1 MISWSQGGR
10 RDSSHAAKYRPTSAG
25 FSHTPL
31 YIRSWPRGLTY
42 FSSKTIFVPHVWQ
55 ERRFRGGNGRKYHLT
70 RLWAR
75 AQHQSRFCQ
84 SHSSTTSD
92 PGTRAQDDEQ
102 GNVGQPQKCT
112 ESEKDQ
118 SGLKTASSARH
129 KKKRFRASG
138 PTPTDLLVDIL
149 QNPHLE
155 AQKQKSTPGKVPR
168 LSLQTIVNAYLR
180 FIEPILAQ
188 TGVHDFRQSKQAST
202 GLDKALSHVFCE
214 RHLKYLEDRRYS
226 VADVVSWVW
235 ILKSKTAYESILR
248 IFILEGNRK
257 NKHGTAV
264 NNMPT
269 FIPMLLLRNPSFDAK
284 TFRLILIYS
293 IHLMTGRPLPS
304 LHFSTKSMLK
314 DVELGMKQPF
324 LGGKVPLDPS
334 TCMLSV
340 VRLLRHARQVW
351 PQAQLTIARA
361 FAYFMIHTTT
371 EEKHSKES
379 IERMNRF
386 RAEKFNACLWQLSLP
401 PKPGPFTSVSIQ
413 QQAQFEL
420 LKAMANHQ
428 PVLPVSRRGY
438 QGVIAVQ
445 LAHKKTPAERQSA
458 ALKAPSWPPW
468 KEERIGIDSHRG
480 IEGMKSRAMQ
490 VMAQMIE
497 AGYSHTRSEEVSAI
511 YAGWDT
517 DRSPTIQTRKLRAQS
532 LSRTLGSQSDHQ
544 AIWVARIRATR
555 TVREAWACFLS
566 YQDRDLP
573 PRLSIYAAM
582 AEKLIF
588 RRKAVE
594 GKFEEVSG
602 ALPGDGPE
610 VFSEPSSA
618 RDLIYVRTEPPTPAE
633 LLNQMHAQGIQQ
645 SGKFLSLLLRTA
657 VSFNSGLE
665 YLSSSDL
672 PKHQIQALCTVRDQQ
687 SDYDTKEEEAIAE
700 VPENIFSSFI
710 GFLCKFSSFDATYLA
725 QNGVRTAH
733 LFPIAMGQNRA
744 TEHSTSSLLAYAE
757 RSETDGDFHHPM
769 TLHHA
774 IQLVKLRNSN
784 HPWPWNQ
791 LLSALARDRFKAP
804 YRNLSRGSQRI
815 MAWSE
820 MLEVTKWMEERQVE
834 LGMQGFQVL
843 CASFSRAVIVK
854 VRYPSAAAEAFTF
867 LNESRRVGN
876 LPYLDSIYRG
886 SSDLIPAGLHFLK
899 GHFERL
905 ILPDPQAS
913 YKVEGTVHS
922 AENYSDPQVAVPSM
936 LQVPSPAV
944 LHAYVRA
951 LGLAEDYDGLL
962 NLLRWMS
969 ASAVTLKEASD
980 EYLNGE
986 RMMRRTLTAARVFIE
1001 GPPWGKESLES
1012 NDSEEQAFSNP
1023 MVKEAYDIV
1032 AATPFWGSWPSDDDV
1047 WEYVNRE

>member
-1 MISWSQGGR
+1 M
-10 RDSSHAAKYRPTSAG
+10 
-25 FSHTPL
+25 
-31 YIRSWPRGLTY
+31 
-42 FSSKTIFVPHVWQ
+42 
-55 ERRFRGGNGRKYHLT
+55 
-70 RLWAR
+70 
-75 AQHQSRFCQ
+75 
-84 SHSSTTSD
+84 
-92 PGTRAQDDEQ
+92 
-102 GNVGQPQKCT
+102 
-112 ESEKDQ
+112 
-118 SGLKTASSARH
+118 
-129 KKKRFRASG
+129 
-138 PTPTDLLVDIL
+138 DIL

-155 AQKQKSTPGKVPR
+155 AQKQKSTPGKPPR
-168 LSLQTIVNAYLR
+168 LSLQTIVIDYLR
-180 FIEPILAQ
+180 FVEPILAQ
-188 TGVHDFRQSKQAST
+188 ASEQDFKQSKQGAPE
-202 GLDKALSHVFCE
+202 LDKVLSHVFCE
-214 RHLKYLEDRRYS
+214 RNLKYLRDRQYN
-226 VADVVSWVW
+226 VNDVVSWVW
-235 ILKSKTAYESILR
+235 ILKSKTAYETILR

-257 NKHGTAV
+257 NKHGTIV
-264 NNMPT
+264 HGIPI
-269 FIPMLLLRNPSFDAK
+269 FIPMLLLRRSSFDAK

-293 IHLMTGRPLPS
+293 IHLMTGRLLPS
-304 LHFSTKSMLK
+304 LRFSTKSMLK
-314 DVELGMKQPF
+314 EVELDMEQPF
-324 LGGKVPLDPS
+324 PDEKVPLDAS

-361 FAYFMIHTTT
+361 FAYFMTHTDTQ
-371 EEKHSKES
+371 ENHSKES
-379 IERMNRF
+379 IGRMNRF

-420 LKAMANHQ
+420 LKAMASHQ

-458 ALKAPSWPPW
+458 VLKAPSWPPW

-480 IEGMKSRAMQ
+480 IEGMKSRAMR

-517 DRSPTIQTRKLRAQS
+517 DRSPTIQTRKLRPQS
-532 LSRTLGSQSDHQ
+532 LSGTLGEQSDHQ

-566 YQDRDLP
+566 YQDRGLP

-588 RRKAVE
+588 RRKAIE
-594 GKFEEVSG
+594 GKFEAVSE

-610 VFSEPSSA
+610 VFPEPSSA
-618 RDLIYVRTEPPTPAE
+618 RDLIYVRTEPPTLAG
-633 LLNQMHAQGIQQ
+633 LLNQMLVQGIQP

-665 YLSSSDL
+665 YLSCSDL
-672 PKHQIQALCTVRDQQ
+672 PNHQIQALCTVRDHQ
-687 SDYDTKEEEAIAE
+687 SDYDTKERKAIAE
-700 VPENIFSSFI
+700 VPESLFSSFI
-710 GFLCKFSSFDATYLA
+710 GFLCKFSSFDASYLA
-725 QNGVRTAH
+725 RNSVRMAH
-733 LFPIAMGQNRA
+733 LFPIAMGQNRT
-744 TEHSTSSLLAYAE
+744 TEHPTSSSLLTYAQ
-757 RSETDGDFHHPM
+757 RSETGGDFHHPM

-774 IQLVKLRNSN
+774 IQLVKLRDSS
-784 HPWPWNQ
+784 HPWSWNQ
-791 LLSALARDRFKAP
+791 LLSALAKDRFKAP
-804 YRNLSRGSQRI
+804 YRNMSRGSQRI
-815 MAWSE
+815 IAWNE
-820 MLEVTKWMEERQVE
+820 MLEVTRWMEERQVE
-834 LGMQGFQVL
+834 LGMQGFHVL
-843 CASFSRAVIVK
+843 CAIFSRAVIVK
-854 VRYPSAAAEAFTF
+854 VRYPSAAAEAFTL

-876 LPYLDSIYRG
+876 LPHLDTIYHG
-886 SSDLIPAGLHFLK
+886 SSDIIPAGLHFLK
-899 GHFERL
+899 NHFERL

-913 YKVEGTVHS
+913 YKVEGTVPS
-922 AENYSDPQVAVPSM
+922 AEDSPDPQVAVPSM

-969 ASAVTLKEASD
+969 ESAVTLKEASD

-1001 GPPWGKESLES
+1001 GPPWGKGSLDS
-1012 NDSEEQAFSNP
+1012 NNSEEQVFSDP

-1032 AATPFWGSWPSDDDV
+1032 AATPLWGSWPSDDEV
-1047 WEYVNRE
+1047 WEYVHRE